1 MNKLLEVK
9 NLTTNFHIGVGCV
22 QAVRNISFHVNEGE
36 SLMEA
41 MHRAGEQLNAPCGG
55 MGTCGKC
62 RIRVTGKVRSVGS
75 GEAFRLEDE
84 EILACRYIP
93 AGKCRIYVPEEQK

>member
-1 MNKLLEVK
+1 VILGYRLEVEIGGNSFVIRADKK
-9 NLTTNFHIGVGCV
+9 NNLLTIL
-22 QAVRNISFHVNEGE
+22 R
-36 SLMEA
+36 L
-41 MHRAGEQLNAPCGG
+41 AGAEHLNAPCGG